1 METIAIIGGGFCGSL
16 SAVNLAR
23 LAERPLRVVLINS
36 GRPLGR
42 GIAYGTDRPEHLLNV
57 AARNMSALP
66 ALPDHFLDWLR
77 TRADYAD
84 VPESQLRETFAPRR
98 VYGDY
103 VRGLLFSCL
112 NPIDSRQRVRV
123 EAVEDEVIDL
133 ADANDGGLTV
143 SLKSGG
149 SLIADKVL
157 LATGNQTPG
166 GFPGS
171 EEALRHPAYR
181 ASPWGDWSSKLPG
194 DDETIVVLGTGL
206 SMVDVFLTLNELDW
220 HGKIVAIS
228 RNGKF
233 PQSHFRGIDYPDF
246 LPEKP
251 EELGLEKLAALL
263 EAHCRRLYRLG
274 GNPGIV
280 VDRLRPHTQRIW
292 RNFTLEEKREFLR
305 TYATRWNVVRHRIA
319 QPIHQLMT
327 EAIADGRIRSVRG
340 TIERLTVEG
349 DRLRAVVWDSEE
361 EVTVEG
367 ALVINCTGPR
377 SGCSEI
383 EQPLY
388 RNLLEHGLIRSD
400 EMNMGLE
407 VAPDF
412 AVLGGDGGTSRNLY
426 AIGPLMKGSL
436 WETIAVPE
444 LRGQARRVAEAMLGD
459 ADRSEGRDLRM
470 SIEEEHVVEYYI

>member
-1 METIAIIGGGFCGSL
+1 METIVIVGGGFCGSL
-16 SAVNLAR
+16 AAVNLAR
-23 LAERPLRVVLINS
+23 LADRPLRILLVNA

-57 AARNMSALP
+57 AARNMSAFP
-66 ALPDHFLDWLR
+66 DLPDHFLEWLR

-84 VPESQLRETFAPRR
+84 VPEPQLRETFAPRR

-112 NPIDSRQRVRV
+112 SPIDDRERVKIEV
-123 EAVEDEVIDL
+123 VEDEAVDL
-133 ADANDGGLTV
+133 IAEESGQTNVALKGGD
-143 SLKSGG
+143 SLF
-149 SLIADKVL
+149 ADKVL

-166 GFPGS
+166 AFPNS
-171 EEALRHPAYR
+171 EEALRHPAYH
-181 ASPWGDWSSKLPG
+181 ASPWENWHANLPG
-194 DDETIVVLGTGL
+194 DDETVIVLGTGL
-206 SMVDVFLTLNELDW
+206 SMVDVFLTLNELGW
-220 HGKIVAIS
+220 SGKMAAIS
-228 RNGKF
+228 RNGRF
-233 PQSHFRGIDYPDF
+233 PQSHFRGIEYPEF

-251 EELGLEKLAALL
+251 EEMGLEKLAKLL

-292 RNFTLEEKREFLR
+292 KNFTLEEKREFLR
-305 TYATRWNVVRHRIA
+305 TYAARWNVVRHRIA

-340 TIERLTVEG
+340 TIERLTVKG
-349 DRLRAVVWDSEE
+349 DRLRAVVWDGEE
-361 EVTVEG
+361 ELGIEG
-367 ALVINCTGPR
+367 ALVVNCTGPR
-377 SGCSEI
+377 SGFSDI
-383 EQPLY
+383 DQPLY
-388 RNLLEHGLIRSD
+388 RNLLERGLIRSD
-400 EMNMGLE
+400 EMDMGLE

-412 AVLGGDGGTSRNLY
+412 AVLSADGDRSKSLY

-444 LRGQARRVAEAMLGD
+444 LRGQAKRAAEALLGD
-459 ADRSEGRDLRM
+459 AEGEAGKDLRM
-470 SIEEEHVVEYYI
+470 SAEDEHVVEYYI